1 MQRLRLTEDF
11 LRCIQPGAPRVAD
24 SVLPM
29 IAVPSKKTN
38 HINFYLVKREKGKRS
53 APWEK
58 LGRWPELKLKT
69 IRQVAELKL
78 ADRALSQIGGVAG
91 EKAGYQKFETVGS
104 VLSWYR
110 AVVSAD
116 KYLSESRQRNVL
128 GSLNKHLCRL
138 NDVSLLQLDFEGVR
152 TGLFNPMCELGYKI
166 SYVNLQLKTLRQAFA
181 AAERGG
187 VIAKNPLS
195 TMRLNSFTTAPV
207 RPKTAAFNPGQ
218 LKQVVKLIAAEPVYW
233 RRMLAGFSL
242 MYALR
247 IKEAC
252 ALAWSPQIDLENM
265 LYRVPDDV
273 TKNKKGHILPL
284 TDIAVDLLRQHKKL
298 QRERG
303 HRGNHLFPAARN
315 PRRSVGVTFASDM
328 LSQMFKSGSAHD
340 LRKVSRAWWQENRVD
355 YYVGELMLNHKT
367 GILAETYLQNL
378 LIDSCRDA
386 ITLWHEYLMANGLKE
401 AICGKC

>member
-24 SVLPM
+24 SVLPL

-53 APWEK
+53 APWVK

-69 IRQVAELKL
+69 IRQAAELKL
-78 ADRALSQIGGVAG
+78 ADRALSQIGGLAG
-91 EKAGYQKFETVGS
+91 EKVGYQNFDTVGA
-104 VLSWYR
+104 VLNWYR
-110 AVVSAD
+110 GVVTAD
-116 KYLSESRQRNVL
+116 KYLSESRRRNVL

-138 NDVSLLQLDFEGVR
+138 NDMPLLQLDFESVR
-152 TGLFNPMCELGYKI
+152 IGLFNPMCEMGYKI

-187 VIAKNPLS
+187 ILQKNLLA
-195 TMRLNSFTTAPV
+195 TMRLSSFTTAPV

-218 LKQVVKLIAAEPVYW
+218 LKQVIQMIAAEPVYW
-233 RRMLAGFSL
+233 RRMLAGYSL

-252 ALAWSPQIDLENM
+252 ALAWRPQIDLENM
-265 LYRVPDDV
+265 LYRQPDDV
-273 TKNKKGHILPL
+273 TKNRKGHILPL
-284 TDIAVDLLRQHKKL
+284 TDVAVDLLRQHKRR

-315 PRRSVGVTFASDM
+315 PRRSVGVTYASDM
-328 LSQMFKSGSAHD
+328 LSQMFKAGSSHD
-340 LRKVSRAWWQENRVD
+340 LRKVSRAWWQENKID

-386 ITLWHEYLMANGLKE
+386 IKQWHDYLMANGLKE
-401 AICGKC
+401 AICGK